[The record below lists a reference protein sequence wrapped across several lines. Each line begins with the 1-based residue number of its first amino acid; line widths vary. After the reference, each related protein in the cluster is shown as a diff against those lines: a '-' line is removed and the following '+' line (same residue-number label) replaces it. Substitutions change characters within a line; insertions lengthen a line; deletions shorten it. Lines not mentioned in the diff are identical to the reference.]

1 MVKIDHLGT
10 EKRNPKTKDLDLLS
24 TSQILSIM
32 NEEDLNVVAGIKVA
46 LPQIEKVVEYA
57 AETIQNGGRVVYIG
71 AGTSGRT
78 GLIDAVE
85 TGPTFNCNND
95 EFLGILAGG
104 LPAVKK
110 AKEGAE
116 DDKELAVND
125 CKEVNLSA
133 DDFLIGIAASGRTP
147 YPIGA
152 MEYMHSIG
160 GKTACIACNN
170 NSEMAKCADFPIE
183 VNAGPEIL
191 TGSTRL
197 KSGTAQKIVCNMIS
211 TATMVRVGKVYGN
224 LMIDVK
230 ATNIK
235 LVERCRNIVMEAT
248 GCDYNTADE
257 VLKQVDN
264 DCKLAAIMIITGCS
278 KEEAM
283 TRLDA
288 SKGIVREA
296 LK

>member
-1 MVKIDHLGT
+1 MVKIDNLKT
-10 EKRNPKTKDLDLLS
+10 ERRNPKTKDLDLLS

-32 NEEDLNVVAGIKVA
+32 NEEDLNVVAGVKEA

-57 AETIQNGGRVVYIG
+57 AKTIQGGGRVVYIG

-85 TGPTFNCNND
+85 TGPTFNCEHD

-110 AKEGAE
+110 SKEGAE

-133 DDFLIGIAASGRTP
+133 NDFLIGIAASGRTP

-152 MEYMHSIG
+152 MEYMHEIG
-160 GKTACIACNN
+160 GKTACIACNK
-170 NSEMAKCADFPIE
+170 NSQMASYADFPIE
-183 VNAGPEIL
+183 VDAGPEIL

-197 KSGTAQKIVCNMIS
+197 KSGTVQKIVCNMIS

-230 ATNIK
+230 ATNLK
-235 LVERCRNIVMEAT
+235 LIERCRRIVMEAT
-248 GCDYNTADE
+248 GCDHDLADK
-257 VLKQVDN
+257 VLNEVDN
-264 DCKLAAIMIITGCS
+264 DCKLATIMIITTCT
-278 KEEAM
+278 KQEAID
-283 TRLDA
+283 RLNNA
-288 SKGIVREA
+288 KGIVREA

>member
-1 MVKIDHLGT
+1 MVEIAHLAT
-10 EKRNPKTKDLDLLS
+10 ETRNPKTKDLDLLS
-24 TSQILSIM
+24 TAEILSIM
-32 NEEDLNVVAGIKVA
+32 NEEDLNVVAGIKEA

-57 AETIQNGGRVVYIG
+57 AQTIQNGGRVIYIG

-85 TGPTFNCNND
+85 TGPTFNCTKD

-110 AKEGAE
+110 SQEGAE
-116 DDKELAVND
+116 DDKDLAVKD
-125 CKEVNLSA
+125 CKEVNMTA
-133 DDFLIGIAASGRTP
+133 NDFIIGIAASGRTP

-160 GKTACIACNN
+160 GKTGCIACNK
-170 NSEMAKCADFPIE
+170 NSEMGKYADFPIE
-183 VNAGPEIL
+183 VSAGPEIL

-197 KSGTAQKIVCNMIS
+197 KSGTCQKIICNMIS

-230 ATNIK
+230 ATNLK
-235 LVERCRNIVMEAT
+235 LVERCRRIVMEAT
-248 GCDYNTADE
+248 GCDHDTADS
-257 VLKQVDN
+257 VLSEVDN
-264 DCKLAAIMIITGCS
+264 DCKLATIMIITGCT
-278 KEEAM
+278 KEEAVS
-283 TRLDA
+283 RLSN